1 MSKPLFILLVV
12 FSLIHPFSG
21 LMAQESSPTPI
32 GPPETLEELKS
43 VLSRGWGAF
52 PPAFKAALNEALSI
66 WQRLYQWLKGWWE
79 VNWGIKFK
87 TWVDSAWERI
97 KALFFQRETIFK
109 EELQKEKTEMGK
121 EIPDLQK
128 NFWEK
133 FKEIWQ

>member
-1 MSKPLFILLVV
+1 MKKSFFVFLVV
-12 FSLIHPFSG
+12 FGLIYPPLQ

-43 VLSRGWGAF
+43 VLLRGWEAF
-52 PPAFKAALNEALSI
+52 PAAFKSALNEALSI
-66 WQRLYQWLKGWWE
+66 WQRLYQWLRGWWE
-79 VNWGIKFK
+79 ANWGIKFK

-133 FKEIWQ
+133 FKEIIK